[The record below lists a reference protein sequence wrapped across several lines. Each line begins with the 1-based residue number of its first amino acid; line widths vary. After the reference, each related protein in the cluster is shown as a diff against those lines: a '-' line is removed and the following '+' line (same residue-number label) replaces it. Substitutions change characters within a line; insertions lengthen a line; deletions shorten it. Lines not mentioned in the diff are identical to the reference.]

1 MMLEFFSL
9 SDDTG
14 AITAPQGLDLPFR
27 TAATTA
33 FHKSHYV
40 NRFSIFRGF
49 LNHVYTQSDE
59 NFLKDIFC

>member
-40 NRFSIFRGF
+40 NRFSIFIEDF
-49 LNHVYTQSDE
+49 
-59 NFLKDIFC
+59 